1 MPKQRVLPMPV
12 SQGKKSFK
20 RAVLDSLA
28 KTQKQV
34 IGIKRDMREEIEK
47 QMEER
52 HGDFI
57 HQIQSALDGVIA
69 MKEMFIAKGLF
80 TREEYNAQKAKMR
93 KKNG

>member
-1 MPKQRVLPMPV
+1 MKAGYAGVPMTKI
-12 SQGKKSFK
+12 SQKKGWRK
-20 RAVLDSLA
+20 IILEN
-28 KTQKQV
+28 QKEFMERLNNY
-34 IGIKRDMREEIEK
+34 KRDMREEIEK

-93 KKNG
+93 EKK

>member
-1 MPKQRVLPMPV
+1 MQNKRVPQTPV

-20 RAVLDSLA
+20 RAVLDNLA
-28 KTQKQV
+28 ETQKQV
-34 IGIKRDMREEIEK
+34 ISIKRNMRDEIEK
-47 QMEER
+47 QMEAR

-69 MKEMFIAKGLF
+69 MKEIFIEKGLF

-93 KKNG
+93 EKK